1 MRMIHRAFACTMLA
15 TASITANA
23 AAQVGN
29 PGQVELGVLGAVTA
43 YDKTD
48 TGLDAGFGAGARL
61 GLFVTRLIAI
71 EANGDHTS
79 TDQQATG
86 DAVQVTR
93 LGGTIYAHTLSMGV
107 ANAYLGLGFGRVYYR
122 GASVGEDWGPHGIVG
137 FRLPLGGRAAL
148 RVEGRGD
155 LYSSSALSP
164 TSGSA
169 VNLGATAGLSV
180 FAFGG
185 APRDADQDG
194 VSNRRDACPD
204 TPLGAVVDV
213 RGCPLDD
220 DGDGVF
226 NGLDQC
232 PDTPQGALVDT
243 AGCPTDTDA
252 DAVFDGIDVCP
263 NTPAGAVVDPNG
275 CPIDSDADGVFDG
288 LDQCPDT
295 PTGATVGPDGCPSD
309 GDADGVFDG
318 LDLCPDT
325 PAGAQ
330 VDSQGCALDEDRD
343 GVVNAIDQ
351 CPGTPEGVSV
361 DRLGCPL
368 DSDGDGVP
376 DGLDRC
382 PNTSAGR
389 TVDAVGCPVLFQVQQ
404 GVVQPLVLRGVNFA
418 TNRSAL
424 TPDSYAVLDEVAAS
438 LLARSEVQVEVA
450 GHTDITGS
458 RELNMRLSLARAQAV
473 KAYLARKGVEPSR
486 MVTRG
491 YGPDEPIAT
500 NATRAGRA
508 QNRRVELRRI
518 DQQ

>member
-1 MRMIHRAFACTMLA
+1 MRMIHRVLACTILA
-15 TASITANA
+15 MASVGVHA

-29 PGQVELGVLGAVTA
+29 PGQVELGVLGTVTA

-48 TGLDAGFGAGARL
+48 AGLDAGFGAGGRL
-61 GLFVTRLIAI
+61 GLFITRLIAI
-71 EANGDHTS
+71 EVNGDHTPTNQTAS
-79 TDQQATG
+79 G
-86 DAVQVTR
+86 DALQVTR
-93 LGGTIYAHTLSMGV
+93 LGGTLYAHTLSMGF

-122 GASVGEDWGPHGIVG
+122 GARDGDEWGPHGLIG
-137 FRLPLGGRAAL
+137 FRIPLGGRAAL
-148 RVEGRGD
+148 RIEGRGD
-155 LYSSSALSP
+155 LYSSSLLSP
-164 TSGSA
+164 ANGSA
-169 VNLGATAGLSV
+169 VNLGAAAGLSV

-185 APRDADQDG
+185 RPKDTDGDG
-194 VSNRRDACPD
+194 VPDRRDDCPA
-204 TPLGAVVDV
+204 TPIGAQVDL
-213 RGCPLDD
+213 RGCPLDG

-226 NGLDQC
+226 NGLDRC
-232 PDTPQGALVDT
+232 PDTPQGALVNA
-243 AGCPTDTDA
+243 AGCPNDTDA
-252 DAVFDGIDVCP
+252 DGVFDGIDQCP

-288 LDQCPDT
+288 IDQCPDT
-295 PTGATVGPDGCPSD
+295 PTGATVGPDGCPADS
-309 GDADGVFDG
+309 DADGVLDG

-325 PAGAQ
+325 PAGAR
-330 VDSQGCALDEDRD
+330 VDSQGCSLDEDRD

-351 CPGTPEGVSV
+351 CPGTPQGISV

-404 GVVQPLVLRGVNFA
+404 GVVQPLILRGVNFA
-418 TNRSAL
+418 TGRSAL
-424 TPDSYAVLDEVAAS
+424 TPDSYAVLDEVATS
-438 LLARSEVQVEVA
+438 LLARTEVRVEVA

-458 RELNMRLSLARAQAV
+458 RALNMRLSLERAQAV

-491 YGPDEPIAT
+491 YGPDEPVAT
-500 NATRAGRA
+500 NATAAGRA